1 MKVIKIAQVPPPTV
15 QINATIKEAIPAMG
29 SQHGCAVAVL
39 DGIRL
44 AGTLSRDDVML
55 RVIGAGLNPETTK
68 VSQIMNVPAETVT
81 IETETD
87 EALKLMFARK
97 KCYLG
102 IVDQNGTLKGWLAIC
117 NLFQDH
123 VDDLTREL
131 DSLASFISA
140 DGPGG

>member
-15 QINATIKEAIPAMG
+15 QIDATIKEAIPAMG
-29 SQHGCAVAVL
+29 SRHGCAVAVL
-39 DGIRL
+39 EGGRL

-68 VSQIMNVPAETVT
+68 VSQIMNSPALTVT
-81 IETETD
+81 TDTETNA
-87 EALKLMFARK
+87 ALKMMFERK

-102 IVDQNGTLKGWLAIC
+102 IVDDSGALKGWLAIC
-117 NLFQDH
+117 DLFQDH
-123 VDDLTREL
+123 VEDMTREL
-131 DSLASFISA
+131 DSLAAFISA